1 MYSGHPQCTT
11 ILISLM
17 SVKHFHLSLIST
29 FKNNVVSMNYHTI
42 ENLIHVNDFS
52 DTLSSDK
59 TRSTI
64 SNIIGINRNSVTRK
78 MLWFRAKK
86 K

>member
-1 MYSGHPQCTT
+1 
-11 ILISLM
+11 
-17 SVKHFHLSLIST
+17 
-29 FKNNVVSMNYHTI
+29 MNYHTI